1 MSMDIITIVAT
12 IISHENTTCFPSF
25 DIFISIR
32 VKLDSALKLM

>member
-12 IISHENTTCFPSF
+12 IISHDKIACLPSF

-32 VKLDSALKLM
+32 VKLDSALKLI